1 MTFNSKGISK
11 ETSAATTSGFQGAP
25 RSSTD
30 TPQWNGRKVEP
41 ESDSALMMPVGDMNP
56 SSAHGG
62 YSITDKPVDISKTLS
77 LLAALKKMYADPVS

>member
-11 ETSAATTSGFQGAP
+11 ETNAVTASSFQVAP
-25 RSSTD
+25 RPSAD

-62 YSITDKPVDISKTLS
+62 YSITDKPIDISKTLS
-77 LLAALKKMYADPVS
+77 LLAALRKLYP